1 MDLENIKMNS
11 YAVTDLIED
20 LMKYLH
26 ELHKK
31 QPMGMV
37 IDCDIRM
44 PKRLEGDIASV
55 KAQLMEKIQTVLF
68 QQETGILVIRMT
80 YERMVNAGNILV
92 LVQHHPIQEHYEA
105 EKDLT
110 GRTETLV
117 LPQLLV
123 EEGPLVVEKQPRQ
136 LIGYYESQQ
145 NTDPRA
151 RNAYL
156 LTQQHLAKQLGFPL
170 VICGTIQHL
179 QKELRERT
187 NVCLMLS
194 EAQYEVHKDYF
205 SHLSKNIHMIIIC
218 QKPADREK
226 YSNQKILVV
235 PFSNLD
241 LADAVIQPFEKRKK
255 PLEAFDQAAGILYC
269 GSEETYKEVLKD
281 YALRGE
287 HNWTKIEEL
296 YQTQD
301 WQNYTVEVHGIKS
314 AMKTVGAMETSADAK
329 ALEDAGKAED
339 ISYIM
344 THHEQMM
351 EHFVRDIQSIQVYF
365 SMPVSKRKQGEK
377 LLQNASVF
385 STLNWDIKELQEK
398 ICQLEEA
405 AYAMDKEQMLAII
418 EQLGNDE
425 LLEEARRKIEREDY
439 LSAYEMI
446 AKEGRKYDG
455 ICNR

>member
-11 YAVTDLIED
+11 YAVTDLVEE

-44 PKRLEGDIASV
+44 PKRLEGDLMSV
-55 KAQLMEKIQTVLF
+55 KAQIMEKIQAVLF
-68 QQETGILVIRMT
+68 QQEAGVLVIRMT
-80 YERMVNAGNILV
+80 YERMIRAGNVLILV
-92 LVQHHPIQEHYEA
+92 QNHPMQEHNVA
-105 EKDLT
+105 AKALT

-123 EEGPLVVEKQPRQ
+123 EEGPLVDEKQPCQ

-179 QKELRERT
+179 QNELRERT

-205 SHLSKNIHMIIIC
+205 LHLSKNVHMIIIC
-218 QKPADREK
+218 QKSANREK
-226 YSNQKILVV
+226 YSNQKVLVV

-241 LADAVIQPFEKRKK
+241 LADAILKPFEKLQK
-255 PLEAFDQAAGILYC
+255 PLETFDRTTGILYC
-269 GSEETYKEVLKD
+269 GNEETYQEVLKD
-281 YALRGE
+281 YAIRGE
-287 HNWTKIEEL
+287 HNWIKIEEL
-296 YQTQD
+296 YQAQD
-301 WQNYTVEVHGIKS
+301 WKNYTVEVHGIKS
-314 AMKTVGAMETSADAK
+314 AMKTIGAMETSAEAK
-329 ALEDAGKAED
+329 ALETAGKAED
-339 ISYIM
+339 ISYIK

-351 EHFVRDIQSIQVYF
+351 EHFVRDIQSIQNYF

-377 LLQNASVF
+377 LLQNASVL
-385 STLNWDIKELQEK
+385 SALNWDAKELQEK
-398 ICQLEEA
+398 IYQLEEA
-405 AYAMDKEQMLAII
+405 AYAMDKEQMLDVI
-418 EQLGNDE
+418 EQLGNGE

-446 AKEGRKYDG
+446 AKEGREYDG